1 MAGNPGLHVRV
12 TRTVTYGYT
21 EPFFDEDGVKD
32 IEATLT
38 DTVRFRDP
46 QYTDFYETKTDVVV
60 TEATQ

>member
-12 TRTVTYGYT
+12 TRTVTYAYT
-21 EPFFDEDGVKD
+21 EPFVDEDGVRD
-32 IEATLT
+32 LEATLT

-46 QYTDFYETKTDVVV
+46 QYSDYYESDTHVLV